1 MTSNTV
7 FGLLLFASALV
18 AVAFVALGLFSLYH
32 ANGPQPV
39 LIGIRYS
46 LQDVIP
52 EGDLAGVGADCMA
65 IVWRE
70 GDVTVVLETFCGT
83 PLPGFPLNAITE
95 TPLEVWP

>member
-1 MTSNTV
+1 MTLNTA
-7 FGLLLFASALV
+7 FGWFLFVTALV
-18 AVAFVALGLFSLYH
+18 AVSFVVSGLISMYNES
-32 ANGPQPV
+32 APQSA